1 MSVFNISECYQAC
14 NQEYGPANPGRLFC
28 KKACDSDGG
37 IIECK
42 TDYCSNLCI
51 KHEIGGE
58 EEAKPAWSKF
68 FARAPGTKTSEDCL
82 TACLYGC
89 TYKSEENDD
98 D

>member
-14 NQEYGPANPGRLFC
+14 NEEYGPANPGRLFC

-42 TDYCSNLCI
+42 TEYCSNLCI
-51 KHEIGGE
+51 KHEIGAE
-58 EEAKPAWSKF
+58 EDSKPAWSKF

-82 TACLYGC
+82 TACLFGC
-89 TYKSEENDD
+89 TNKSEEDD